1 MMTEQKP
8 QTSAEMVR
16 AYAAASGTIRKK
28 EAETAL
34 GLTVDQVKC
43 AVETLCRQGY
53 LRRIKHGLYQ
63 ACDLVERPVGGVEH
77 RIWRAMKVSA
87 TFSAADIAKLSR
99 AKLPYVYRRFREWRA
114 DGFIKPAGV
123 RGTYPI
129 GQEKLW
135 RLTVQG
141 KEKAQAPAAE
151 SFDPDPLVMAAV
163 NLNRLICSGLAVR
176 SEEWARAAMRHVMA
190 IQDALNDVLN
200 EV

>member
-1 MMTEQKP
+1 MTQVKI

-16 AYAAASGTIRKK
+16 AYAAASGTMRKK
-28 EAETAL
+28 EAEAAL

-63 ACDLVERPVGGVEH
+63 AVDKVERPVGSVEE

-87 TFSAADIAKLSR
+87 RFSAADIAKLSR
-99 AKLPYVYRRFREWRA
+99 ARLPYVYRKFREWRA
-114 DGFIKPAGV
+114 DSFIKQSGV

-135 RLTVQG
+135 RLTVKG
-141 KEKAQAPAAE
+141 KEKAQAPAE
-151 SFDPDPLVMAAV
+151 YEYEPDPLVMATV

-176 SEEWARAAMRHVMA
+176 DANAAREAINLMQVIMAAMEG
-190 IQDALNDVLN
+190 ILD
-200 EV
+200 EG